1 MNDGAMETVQ
11 YMWINIWYI
20 LDWING
26 VCHTTADI
34 QFLGTSWSTSEC
46 TRLDAVVTG
55 GDEVSENSKPLKELT
70 FEGPTWRNE
79 DLCTQSRAENGS

>member
-1 MNDGAMETVQ
+1 M
-11 YMWINIWYI
+11 
-20 LDWING
+20 
-26 VCHTTADI
+26 
-34 QFLGTSWSTSEC
+34 
-46 TRLDAVVTG
+46 G